1 MRRCVALV
9 TNVGMC
15 ALFALAGCGGG
26 GTDSDPVAA
35 PGNSGGDPTPTTG
48 TPPAEPPVQS
58 YTPVPTAAGT
68 SIGTV
73 VSAVIGVAGG
83 QLSSADG
90 ALTVEVP
97 AGAFDADRTL
107 AIEEITNTAHGAKG
121 RAFRITPEGLRTSLP
136 MTVRWRYTDEDV
148 QGTDA
153 RALRIAYQDS
163 ARLWHVYREASHDAS
178 TRTLAVQTTHFSDWS
193 LVAGVQL
200 LPHAATVNVGQSVKF
215 QAVVCKEY
223 DEPASTN
230 GDLAIPMVGF
240 DCIVTPG
247 ASLLAG
253 DWAVNGTAGGS
264 ARDGTIVESADPYAG
279 NATYTAPVT
288 KPTPDVVA
296 VSAIHRALA
305 QQDLVLVASVK
316 ILDDAATCDRLREV
330 EHFDAEVSFDSFD
343 FTAIAEDRTHG
354 GDHQGRLRGRLKK
367 VSTGSTFGFWTSA
380 LEPLQNGFVRIDDR
394 FSFRPPSGDGYSGT
408 FAGSGLPVAPSMITL
423 KVDYATCTFDL
434 HTAFAVEATTVK
446 AGEVHTNPLGIGSLY
461 LHDQTIP
468 LEQLVSGTIEGQRS
482 VPAGDDI
489 DITNYVPVHDVHA
502 QWGLT
507 GSTIARWSL
516 VRVP

>member
-1 MRRCVALV
+1 MKRCVAFV
-9 TNVGMC
+9 TSVGMC
-15 ALFALAGCGGG
+15 ALLALSGCGGG
-26 GTDSDPVAA
+26 GSDSDRVIA
-35 PGNSGGDPTPTTG
+35 PGNSSGTPSPA
-48 TPPAEPPVQS
+48 TPPADPPAQS
-58 YTPVPTAAGT
+58 YTPVPTSVGAP
-68 SIGTV
+68 IGTA

-83 QLSSADG
+83 RLSSADG
-90 ALTVEVP
+90 ALTIEVP

-121 RAFRITPEGLRTSLP
+121 RAFRITPEGLHTSVP
-136 MTVRWRYTDEDV
+136 MTVRWRYTDYDV

-153 RALRIAYQDS
+153 RVLRIAYQDS
-163 ARLWHVYREASHDAS
+163 SRVWHVYRDPTHDAS
-178 TRTLAVQTTHFSDWS
+178 ARTLSVPTTHFSDWS

-200 LPHAATVNVGQSVKF
+200 MPHAATVNVGQSVKF

-223 DEPASTN
+223 DEPQSID
-230 GDLAIPMVGF
+230 GELAVPMVGF
-240 DCIVTPG
+240 DCIATPA
-247 ASLLAG
+247 ASLLTG

-264 ARDGTIVESADPYAG
+264 ARHGAIVENGEPFAG
-279 NATYTAPVT
+279 NATFTAPAT

-354 GDHQGRLRGRLKK
+354 GNHQGRLRGRLTK
-367 VSTGSTFGFWTSA
+367 VPTGSTFGFWTSA

-394 FSFRPPSGDGYSGT
+394 FSFAPPSGDGYSGT

-423 KVDYATCTFDL
+423 KVDYAACTFDL

-468 LEQLVSGTIEGQRS
+468 LEQLVSGTIEGQRT

-489 DITNYVPVHDVHA
+489 DIPNYVPVHDVHA
-502 QWGLT
+502 PWGLT

-516 VRVP
+516 VRVQ